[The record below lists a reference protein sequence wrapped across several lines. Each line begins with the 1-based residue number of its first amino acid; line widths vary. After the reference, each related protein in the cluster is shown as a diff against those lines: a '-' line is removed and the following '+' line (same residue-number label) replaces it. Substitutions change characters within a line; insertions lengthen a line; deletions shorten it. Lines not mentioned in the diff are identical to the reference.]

1 LNLQIE
7 HLAERGRFQAI
18 VDGLVCMADYRLID
32 GVMVITHTEVAPALE
47 GRGIAGALVQ
57 AALDHARA
65 AGLKVRPACSYARAY
80 LKRHPESA
88 DLLA

>member
-1 LNLQIE
+1 MNLQIE